1 MRVQAARDWLR
12 PLRRKKSGARTAWTR
27 MADVPMNNHAEQ
39 GLVDGRTE
47 SLRFAMVTPAFGL
60 VTNAGLGYR
69 TVRELAARTERK

>member
-1 MRVQAARDWLR
+1 
-12 PLRRKKSGARTAWTR
+12 